1 MLIRSTGLGRTL
13 LSGEVAKIRA
23 SNIVPETLQASENGK
38 EPTRLFLTM
47 ETKEP
52 VNWIVSIFIE
62 PADLRRILWLV
73 VTHPLLLFSGF
84 RLLFRKDKKATSDT
98 QKEGA

>member
-13 LSGEVAKIRA
+13 LSGEVAKIKS
-23 SNIVPETLQASENGK
+23 SNIVPETLEASENGK

-47 ETKEP
+47 ETKAP

-62 PADLRRILWLV
+62 PADLRRILWILI
-73 VTHPLLLFSGF
+73 THPLLLFSGF
-84 RLLFRKDKKATSDT
+84 GLLFRKDKKAELDT
-98 QKEGA
+98 

>member
-13 LSGEVAKIRA
+13 LSGELATIKS

-38 EPTRLFLTM
+38 EPKRLFLTM
-47 ETKEP
+47 ETTAP

-62 PADLRRILWLV
+62 PADLRRVLWIII
-73 VTHPLLLFSGF
+73 THPLLLFSGF
-84 RLLFRKDKKATSDT
+84 GLLFRKGKKAE
-98 QKEGA
+98 KET

>member
-13 LSGEVAKIRA
+13 LSGEVAKIKS
-23 SNIVPETLQASENGK
+23 SNIVPETLEASENGK

-47 ETKEP
+47 ETKAP

-62 PADLRRILWLV
+62 PADLRRILWILI
-73 VTHPLLLFSGF
+73 THPLLLFSGIG
-84 RLLFRKDKKATSDT
+84 LLLRKDKKAESDT
-98 QKEGA
+98 